1 MLGIVNIFT
10 FMVIIKDKTNSEK
23 EQEIKLNRKVGHMLL
38 ELSNQVGTI
47 FRAQEEDEYILQQ
60 EMMVLWTGADQ

>member
-10 FMVIIKDKTNSEK
+10 FMVIIKDKTNSEE

-38 ELSNQVGTI
+38 QLSNQVGTI
-47 FRAQEEDEYILQQ
+47 FRAQEEGEYILQQ
-60 EMMVLWTGADQ
+60 EMMVSQIGADL

>member
-10 FMVIIKDKTNSEK
+10 FMVIIKDKTNSEE

-38 ELSNQVGTI
+38 ELSNQVGNY
-47 FRAQEEDEYILQQ
+47 F
-60 EMMVLWTGADQ
+60 

>member
-10 FMVIIKDKTNSEK
+10 FMVIIKDKTNSEE
-23 EQEIKLNRKVGHMLL
+23 EQEIKLNRKVGHMLP

-47 FRAQEEDEYILQQ
+47 FRA
-60 EMMVLWTGADQ
+60 